1 MEPRVEPRREKTVSV
16 LVVNDQSLQ
25 RLALRMLLTA
35 EPGLTV
41 VGEAADGDEA
51 IRASAAL
58 RPDVVVM
65 DSRLSR
71 ADATDTI
78 RRISRPADPT
88 HPAHP
93 AHTAHP
99 THRAH
104 PAHPAH
110 PAAPAAPA
118 HTPGIP
124 REQPFATRVLVLT
137 AADREADAWAAL
149 RAGAA
154 GFLLNDADPAELTA
168 AIRVVATGDAVI
180 TPGLTRA
187 LIDAVR
193 QQQTVRPLPRTSGI
207 GTLTQRERDVLIA
220 VASGWTNAEIAQ
232 WLSIAPTTVKTHVS
246 NVLGKIGARA
256 RVQAV
261 TFAYESGLI
270 RPAA

>member
-1 MEPRVEPRREKTVSV
+1 MEPRRDKTVSV

-71 ADATDTI
+71 ADAIDTI
-78 RRISRPADPT
+78 RRVTRPAG
-88 HPAHP
+88 
-93 AHTAHP
+93 HT
-99 THRAH
+99 R
-104 PAHPAH
+104 
-110 PAAPAAPA
+110 
-118 HTPGIP
+118 TPGL
-124 REQPFATRVLVLT
+124 RGEEPFATRVLVLT
-137 AADREADAWAAL
+137 AADREPDAWAAL

-154 GFLLNDADPAELTA
+154 GFLLDDADPAELTA

-193 QQQTVRPLPRTSGI
+193 QQHTVRPLPRTSGI

>member
-1 MEPRVEPRREKTVSV
+1 MVSV

-58 RPDVVVM
+58 RPDVVLM
-65 DSRLSR
+65 DSGLSG
-71 ADATDTI
+71 ADALDTI
-78 RRISRPADPT
+78 RRIARPAARTRTP
-88 HPAHP
+88 
-93 AHTAHP
+93 
-99 THRAH
+99 
-104 PAHPAH
+104 
-110 PAAPAAPA
+110 APAPAPA
-118 HTPGIP
+118 PAPGFSG
-124 REQPFATRVLVLT
+124 EAAAASRVLMLT
-137 AADREADAWAAL
+137 AAEREADAWAAL
-149 RAGAA
+149 RAGAG

-168 AIRVVATGDAVI
+168 AIRVVAAGDAVI

-193 QQQTVRPLPRTSGI
+193 QQHTVRPLPRASGP
-207 GTLTQRERDVLIA
+207 GALTGRERDVLIA
-220 VASGWTNAEIAQ
+220 VAAGWTNAEIAQ

-246 NVLGKIGARA
+246 NVLTKIGARA

>member
-25 RLALRMLLTA
+25 RLALRVLLTA

-51 IRASAAL
+51 VRASAAL

-65 DSRLSR
+65 DSTPSR
-71 ADATDTI
+71 ADAIDTI
-78 RRISRPADPT
+78 RRITRPPHPAGPT
-88 HPAHP
+88 HPVR
-93 AHTAHP
+93 TQ
-99 THRAH
+99 RL
-104 PAHPAH
+104 
-110 PAAPAAPA
+110 
-118 HTPGIP
+118 PGG
-124 REQPFATRVLVLT
+124 EPFATRVLVLT

-154 GFLLNDADPAELTA
+154 GFLLDDADPAELTA

-193 QQQTVRPLPRTSGI
+193 QQHTVRPLPRTSGI

>member
-1 MEPRVEPRREKTVSV
+1 MEKTGIVSV

-58 RPDVVVM
+58 RPDVVLM
-65 DSRLSR
+65 DSQPSG
-71 ADATDTI
+71 AGGIETI
-78 RRISRPADPT
+78 RRLARPPRPAR
-88 HPAHP
+88 
-93 AHTAHP
+93 
-99 THRAH
+99 RA
-104 PAHPAH
+104 PGLTDLAGLTGEEAF
-110 PAAPAAPA
+110 
-118 HTPGIP
+118 TP
-124 REQPFATRVLVLT
+124 RVLVLT

-149 RAGAA
+149 RAGAD

-168 AIRVVATGDAVI
+168 AIRVVAAGDAVI

-193 QQQTVRPLPRTSGI
+193 EQHTVRPLPRPSGL
-207 GTLTQRERDVLIA
+207 GALTERERDVLVA
-220 VASGWTNAEIAQ
+220 VASGWSNAEIAQ

-261 TFAYESGLI
+261 TFAYESGLL

>member
-1 MEPRVEPRREKTVSV
+1 MEKTGTVSV

-58 RPDVVVM
+58 RPDVVLM
-65 DSRLSR
+65 DSLLSP
-71 ADATDTI
+71 ADAIDTI
-78 RRISRPADPT
+78 RRIARPAARTRTPSPGFT
-88 HPAHP
+88 GEA
-93 AHTAHP
+93 ATASR
-99 THRAH
+99 TS
-104 PAHPAH
+104 
-110 PAAPAAPA
+110 
-118 HTPGIP
+118 
-124 REQPFATRVLVLT
+124 RVLMLT
-137 AADREADAWAAL
+137 QAGQEADAWAAL
-149 RAGAA
+149 RAGAG

-168 AIRVVATGDAVI
+168 AIRVVAAGDAVI

-193 QQQTVRPLPRTSGI
+193 LQHTVRPLPRTSGL
-207 GTLTQRERDVLIA
+207 GALTGRERDVLIA

-246 NVLGKIGARA
+246 NVLAKIGARA

-261 TFAYESGLI
+261 AFAYESGLI